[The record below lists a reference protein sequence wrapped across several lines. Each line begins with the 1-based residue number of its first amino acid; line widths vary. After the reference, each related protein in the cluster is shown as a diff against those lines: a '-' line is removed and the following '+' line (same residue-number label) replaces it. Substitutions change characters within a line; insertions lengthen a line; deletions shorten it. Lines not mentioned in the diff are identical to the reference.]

1 MWLRKSRAPGSA
13 PGGYS
18 WTTAEDAVEVP
29 DDLGLELLGIRDAG
43 FSEVAPP
50 VVEPEPDPEPDPAGD
65 DKDDADG
72 ESGATP
78 AVKRVGRPR
87 KTPVAE

>member
-13 PGGYS
+13 PGGYI

-29 DDLGLELLGIRDAG
+29 DDLGEQLLGIRDAG

-50 VVEPEPDPEPDPAGD
+50 TVKPDPEPDPVDD
-65 DKDDADG
+65 DKDDSG
-72 ESGATP
+72 EESDAPATP
-78 AVKRVGRPR
+78 RRVGRPR
-87 KTPVAE
+87 KTPVSE

>member
-1 MWLRKSRAPGSA
+1 MWLRKSRTPGSA

-18 WTTAEDAVEVP
+18 WTTTEDAVEVP

-50 VVEPEPDPEPDPAGD
+50 AVEPDPGPDPVDDDKGDSDEEPD
-65 DKDDADG
+65 
-72 ESGATP
+72 TP
-78 AVKRVGRPR
+78 AAPKRVGRPR
-87 KTPVAE
+87 KTPVSE

>member
-1 MWLRKSRAPGSA
+1 MWLRKSRAPGAA

-29 DDLGLELLGIRDAG
+29 DDLAVQLLEIRDAG

-50 VVEPEPDPEPDPAGD
+50 AVNPPPEPESEPVD
-65 DKDDADG
+65 DDADDTG
-72 ESGATP
+72 NEPDALVAP
-78 AVKRVGRPR
+78 RRVGRSR

>member
-13 PGGYS
+13 PGGYA

-29 DDLGLELLGIRDAG
+29 DDLAVELLGIRDAG

-50 VVEPEPDPEPDPAGD
+50 VVPEAQVP
-65 DKDDADG
+65 DADAEGAG
-72 ESGATP
+72 EDAGTEADAAAAP
-78 AVKRVGRPR
+78 RRPGRPR

>member
-18 WTTAEDAVEVP
+18 WTTAEDAVDVP
-29 DDLGLELLGIRDAG
+29 DDLAVQLLEIRDAG

-50 VVEPEPDPEPDPAGD
+50 VAAPTPVSEPAD
-65 DKDDADG
+65 DDSG
-72 ESGATP
+72 EESDTPTP
-78 AVKRVGRPR
+78 ARRVGRPR

>member
-29 DDLGLELLGIRDAG
+29 YDLGLQLLGIRDAG
-43 FSEVAPP
+43 FSEIAPPEVAP
-50 VVEPEPDPEPDPAGD
+50 EPEPDPAD
-65 DKDDADG
+65 DDNSDNG
-72 ESGATP
+72 EQSDTP
-78 AVKRVGRPR
+78 APARRVGRPR